1 MDLKVTIVGLGLL
14 AIAAAMTACGGS
26 SNKTSSTPAAS
37 AAAPT
42 SSSATKAAGGTTAAA
57 PTPTVAASSGGDSG
71 TCKFL
76 SDGDAATLLPS
87 AGQAKVTSADAPTG
101 KVTTCRWGAGPGL
114 TNSILLVVTELNID
128 AALAAAKSEMDS
140 QFVEKID
147 GLGDNGGFS
156 QKNGSD
162 GTGIIFI
169 KGKSVVVFGVG
180 TADVNADAV
189 AALAKKIAAK
199 L

>member
-1 MDLKVTIVGLGLL
+1 MKVTIVGLGLL

-26 SNKTSSTPAAS
+26 SSKTNTTPAAS

-42 SSSATKAAGGTTAAA
+42 SSSATKTAGGATAAA
-57 PTPTVAASSGGDSG
+57 PTSTAAASSGSDGG
-71 TCKFL
+71 TCTYL
-76 SDGDAATLLPS
+76 SDADAATLLPN
-87 AGQAKVTSADAPTG
+87 AGQAKVTSADAPAG
-101 KVTTCRWGAGPGL
+101 KVTTCRWGTDPGL
-114 TNSILLVVTELNID
+114 TNSILLVVTEVNID
-128 AALAAAKSEMDS
+128 AALTAAKSEMDS
-140 QFVEKID
+140 QFVEKIN